1 MCHAGP
7 GGQRLPLPNPPP
19 PPPPPPPLA
28 TALNAGE
35 EGPYFGDNINFWNIF
50 PAERKTLLLS
60 RGKDNTYLKWPVGK
74 VGPDS
79 GLDWTGLDFF

>member
-7 GGQRLPLPNPPP
+7 GGQRLPLPNPHS
-19 PPPPPPPLA
+19 PPPPPLA

-79 GLDWTGLDFF
+79 GLDFF